1 MFAFIR
7 DWFWNKLHTRPPAP
21 VIIRQPFVRLC
32 LEALEDRMVP
42 ALTAQEHFV
51 QALYAADLGRAGS
64 LGELDAWVAVLDRSG
79 GSKTLVAG
87 AIANSL
93 EAREDIV
100 RGWYQMFLGRT
111 PGRGEELGW
120 VNMLQTQT
128 REQVLSQILSGTEFI
143 IRAQSLASSGT
154 PAQRFV
160 EALYPLLL
168 GRMAGPMEVAGWLNQ
183 MQTIGAGG
191 VVMGILQSTEYRR
204 DVVTADY
211 IALLHRSP
219 DLMGLNTWVSSRM
232 DLGMVRANIESS
244 MEFFTN
250 G

>member
-1 MFAFIR
+1 MFTFIR
-7 DWFWNKLHTRPPAP
+7 AWFWNKLRTRPPAS
-21 VIIRQPFVRLC
+21 VNVRQSFVRPR

-64 LGELDAWVAVLDRSG
+64 LGELDGWVAVLNHSG
-79 GSKTLVAG
+79 GSRTLVAG
-87 AIANSL
+87 AIANSM
-93 EAREDIV
+93 EAHEDRV
-100 RGWYQMFLGRT
+100 RGWYQTFLGRT

-120 VNMLQTQT
+120 VNMLQSQT
-128 REQVLSQILSGTEFI
+128 HEQVLSQILSGTEFI
-143 IRAQSLASSGT
+143 IRAQSLAPSGT

-168 GRMAGPMEVAGWLNQ
+168 GRTAGPMEVAGWLNQ
-183 MQTIGAGG
+183 MQTIGARG

-204 DVVTADY
+204 DVVTTDY
-211 IALLHRSP
+211 ITLLHRSP
-219 DLMGLNTWVSSRM
+219 DLMGLNAWVSSRM
-232 DLGMVRANIESS
+232 DLGMVQVNIESS